1 MSKFFKKIPISIVV
15 LIITLIISWATFITS
30 QSYAQRELKNTVT
43 NHITQTQ
50 KKQDF
55 IENKLEEI
63 QRQMTDDN
71 KKLQDKISQNNKDI
85 YKMLIDIQKQ
95 IGGRNG

>member
-85 YKMLIDIQKQ
+85 YKILIDIQKQ